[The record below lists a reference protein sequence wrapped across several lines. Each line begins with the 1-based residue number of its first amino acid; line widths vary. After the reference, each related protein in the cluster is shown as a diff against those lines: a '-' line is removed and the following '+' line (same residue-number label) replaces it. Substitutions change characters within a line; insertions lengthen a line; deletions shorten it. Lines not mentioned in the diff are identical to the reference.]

1 MFTIFL
7 APVFYLLCCPKNEIN
22 YFITGIVQS
31 VFFIIFCYEA
41 HHVSLMYQRQEK
53 VKASYASYEL
63 LLRNCEDNR
72 MYQHVLHHDLQNYM
86 ETAHML
92 LHQEE
97 QHGSIFKEE

>member
-1 MFTIFL
+1 M
-7 APVFYLLCCPKNEIN
+7 VGDD
-22 YFITGIVQS
+22 GIEPPTPY

-41 HHVSLMYQRQEK
+41 RHVSLMYQRQEK

-63 LLRNCEDNR
+63 LLRNSEDNR

-97 QHGSIFKEE
+97 QHDSIFKEE